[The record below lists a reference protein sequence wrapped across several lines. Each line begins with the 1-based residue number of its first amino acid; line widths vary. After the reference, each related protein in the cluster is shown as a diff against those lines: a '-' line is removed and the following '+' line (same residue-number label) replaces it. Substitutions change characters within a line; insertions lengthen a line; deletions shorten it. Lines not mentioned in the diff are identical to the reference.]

1 MPTTTP
7 APGETVDCDE
17 VVIADWVVPVD
28 GSGRVFSP
36 GAVAIEG
43 DTLVDVG
50 STDQVLARRSPRST
64 TRLDGH
70 VLIPGLVNAHTH
82 LAMTMFRGV
91 ADDMDLAGFLGRVL
105 PAEATVLDAER
116 VEVATRAA
124 AVESVSAG
132 VTTALDMYFFCDAA
146 LAAGDEV
153 GLRIMTGPV
162 VLDATGPDGMGP
174 TERMAWASG
183 WLDDHPAR
191 RGWRPVMAPHSTY
204 LVGREHL
211 EATRELAAAHDATI
225 HLHAAETLEELA
237 DVIGR
242 HGAAPVELL
251 DDLGM
256 LGGRTVLAHGVHLGP
271 DDIAR
276 VVARGASVVH
286 CPASNLKLAAG
297 IAPVPDLLAAG
308 ATVALGTDGPASSN
322 DLDLLGAARLAA
334 LVHKGVSGDPTVV
347 DAPTVLSMATLGGA
361 TALGLDDALG
371 SLEVGK
377 LADVVAVDL
386 GTIHTRPVYDPVSSL
401 VYAAGRGDVREVWV
415 GGRRVVRDGG
425 ATGVDPGRVADELD
439 ALGPVVGSAL
449 GH

>member
-1 MPTTTP
+1 MHAQTP
-7 APGETVDCDE
+7 APCDE
-17 VVIADWVVPVD
+17 VVTADWVVTVD
-28 GSGRVFSP
+28 GDQRVLSP

-50 STDQVLARRSPRST
+50 TADEVLARRSPQVV

-70 VLIPGLVNAHTH
+70 VLIPGMVNAHTH

-91 ADDMDLAGFLGRVL
+91 ADDIDLAGFLARVL

-116 VEVATRAA
+116 VGVATRAA
-124 AVESVSAG
+124 AVESLCAG
-132 VTTALDMYFFCDAA
+132 VTSALDMYFFCDAA
-146 LAAGDEV
+146 LAAGDQV

-162 VLDATGPDGMGP
+162 VLDGPGPDGLGP
-174 TERMAWASG
+174 DDRMDWAAR
-183 WLDDHPAR
+183 WLAEHPAR
-191 RGWRPVMAPHSTY
+191 RGWRPVLAPHSTY
-204 LVGREHL
+204 LVGPDNLARTRDLAGAHG
-211 EATRELAAAHDATI
+211 ATV
-225 HLHAAETLEELA
+225 HLHAAETLDELA
-237 DVIGR
+237 DVRSR

-251 DDLGM
+251 DRLGM
-256 LGGRTVLAHGVHLGP
+256 LDEHTVLAHGVHLGP
-271 DDIAR
+271 ADIAL
-276 VVARGASVVH
+276 VAERGASVAH

-297 IAPVPDLLAAG
+297 VAPVPDLLAAG

-347 DAPTVLSMATLGGA
+347 DAPTVLAMATIGGA
-361 TALGLDDALG
+361 RALGVDDALG

-386 GTIHTRPVYDPVSSL
+386 GTVHTRPVFDPVSSL

-415 GGRRVVRDGG
+415 GGRRVVRDGR
-425 ATGVDPGRVADELD
+425 ATGADPAQVADELD
-439 ALGPVVGSAL
+439 GLGPVVRDVL
-449 GH
+449 GR